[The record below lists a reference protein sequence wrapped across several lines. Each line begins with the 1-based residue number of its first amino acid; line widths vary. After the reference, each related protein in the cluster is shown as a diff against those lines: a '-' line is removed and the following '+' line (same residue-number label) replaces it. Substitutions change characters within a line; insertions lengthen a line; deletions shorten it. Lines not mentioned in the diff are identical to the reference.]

1 MHLIV
6 SLRSDPARTQYM
18 LTLDNDVESQVQ
30 WIREYKKREK
40 EGTDYYFIYYD
51 PNNRPIG
58 LNRVSHIDYQN
69 KNCKESS
76 WIVVKGLSQEAWIM
90 QIIKAEIVFN
100 ILNLK
105 EIWGEVHKE
114 NKRAIRIF
122 ELFNYTLTDNKSD
135 FYKLTLEKAEFF
147 DSLNKSVLKRL
158 IHNQR

>member
-1 MHLIV
+1 
-6 SLRSDPARTQYM
+6 
-18 LTLDNDVESQVQ
+18 
-30 WIREYKKREK
+30 
-40 EGTDYYFIYYD
+40 
-51 PNNRPIG
+51 
-58 LNRVSHIDYQN
+58 
-69 KNCKESS
+69 
-76 WIVVKGLSQEAWIM
+76 M
-90 QIIKAEIVFN
+90 QSIKAEIVFN